1 MIGFEGRH
9 QWRQHNLFK
18 LRAKRAALEYLI
30 FYNGLW
36 FRGPRRRSARPH
48 SKFAFSSI
56 LVRRTKNEQTH
67 FAIDKPTLPQP
78 KKRRFS
84 RPNLFA

>member
-1 MIGFEGRH
+1 MASAQAIQASCQARSPRIFDFL
-9 QWRQHNLFK
+9 QWVMVSRTATPERQ
-18 LRAKRAALEYLI
+18 
-30 FYNGLW
+30 
-36 FRGPRRRSARPH
+36 PH

-67 FAIDKPTLPQP
+67 FTIDKPTLPQP